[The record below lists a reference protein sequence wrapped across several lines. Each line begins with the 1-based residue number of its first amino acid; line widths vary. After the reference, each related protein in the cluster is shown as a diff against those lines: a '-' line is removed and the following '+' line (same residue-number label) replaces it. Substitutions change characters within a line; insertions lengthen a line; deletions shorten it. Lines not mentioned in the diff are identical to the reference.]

1 MDMHQTFGCSMSQ
14 NDLPERNLTIQRAQ
28 QVDKNVDQRQIE
40 SPVSTT
46 TNVDSSK
53 QDIHENSFE
62 NSDGFAMRVVCPKC
76 GKNFKNKSNL
86 KIHMLTHSG
95 VKPFG

>member
-1 MDMHQTFGCSMSQ
+1 MSP
-14 NDLPERNLTIQRAQ
+14 NDLPDRNFTVQRTQ
-28 QVDKNVDQRQIE
+28 QMDKNINQRQIE

-46 TNVDSSK
+46 TNFDSSK
-53 QDIHENSFE
+53 QDFPENSFE
-62 NSDGFAMRVVCPKC
+62 NSDGFAMMRVVCPKC